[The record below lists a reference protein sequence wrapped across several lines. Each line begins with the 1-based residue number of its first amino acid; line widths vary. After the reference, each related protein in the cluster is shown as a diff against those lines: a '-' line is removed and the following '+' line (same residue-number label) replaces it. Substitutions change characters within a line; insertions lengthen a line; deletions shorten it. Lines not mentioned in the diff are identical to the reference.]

1 MTVRWARHTWL
12 VILLIALAFP
22 ARAQAPDTQASDL
35 ALPDATLDEAQP
47 DQPKPPPR
55 PVFDWRPINH
65 QNYLII
71 RAGNYET
78 ALPYVENGLKSCP
91 DAIDAREA
99 ALCEAIFSENRAE
112 IREHMGDLAG
122 AEADL
127 KVLIDRRADVLPPLD
142 PLNAGARYTRSV
154 FYFRHGRRAEE
165 IEDLLAV
172 EKIYRTLGP
181 EKRSSVAAIET
192 RRAQALQ
199 ALGRNAEAVPLLQ
212 DAYGVE
218 RESKGPTDTSTL
230 VTANNLFASLRLQ
243 GFTGAAFTLADDVL
257 RSDQA
262 DQYDP
267 VQRAMLAAAFAMDA
281 DSRPRQAAALRY
293 AEAALTALEAT
304 NTASPDAMFGLL
316 RGLARVHLLA
326 GHADASVAMALR
338 ALAIASQTWGANS
351 VAVSKALRDEAN
363 AEAARG
369 DYDIALTHLA
379 DAAASLGAPAFAI
392 DRAQI
397 EVERGKILSQAG
409 RDHDAVTS
417 HQAMAATVR
426 DSDLSRAVKA
436 VILSLI
442 GQDIERISAI
452 YALPTCEQARQ
463 LGEGAAGLSLDYVI
477 GAETCTGL
485 GLIAMD
491 RPAEALQMAERARQA
506 LWGAVARQSGVEPS
520 LWWQNRV
527 LLVQTR
533 ALLALKRNDEAL
545 VALREKLAVDKRY
558 DPVVEADT
566 WGSLASLQR
575 IMGRYAEADDSVSHG
590 LAALGETGF
599 EVSRALLLQQRAL
612 AYMASNR
619 AAAAVGVYE
628 TILIL
633 RSAGSDQYAVG
644 ATERDLAA
652 AFTRAGRPGDAGA
665 HLDKAIDTFRALG
678 PSRLNDLR
686 LALETR
692 ITDAS
697 QQNDQE
703 RLETATREILPLY
716 APDSGDALAARAILA
731 NVLDRKA
738 QRAEADGLRAE
749 AVRISTQRFGANS
762 TETIRTRLN
771 GLYWLRISGRMV
783 EAQAFSRDCFTLS
796 ETVETMKLACLIAAA
811 ETDMQEGAFRDAA
824 GAGDQAIAE
833 IEDHWDRYS
842 NYLQETIMQRARAA
856 AAMGDVAGVIRFY
869 DRVHDLA
876 RHDGSGRGWIDAT
889 FVRLLLQA
897 GEPGNAQTIQSR
909 VLADAKQANDTALAV
924 AILVQQADHL
934 IDIGDASH
942 VDALWAPVLPDL
954 GGKPSANRVYVLE
967 SLGRAAVAQGR
978 DETAARLF
986 QDAAETA
993 GTVFGIGSQEYRT
1006 ALVDRAV
1013 TLARLGRI
1021 DEAEGAVQPL
1031 TQDPC
1036 PAAAL
1041 AHTDAEMQ
1049 IALEADDMVA
1059 AVQHARIAL
1068 AMTEAAYGA
1077 RTPMTVAAR
1086 LDLAEIEMMAGQNVD
1101 RTGLAD
1107 TAALLLQQ
1115 QPGWQSQIRIARLEG
1130 MMALREHNPAAA
1142 EESFVA
1148 VESMV
1153 LDHKGHDSLDVA
1165 RARANRAAVRLAAG
1179 DAPGADVL
1187 FRQALDLAA
1196 PKGDW
1201 RNAVWAH
1208 IAMEA
1213 ATAAEQAGDPDR
1225 SSQLRRD
1232 AASVIPTV
1240 TAHTTH
1246 RWL

>member
-1 MTVRWARHTWL
+1 M
-12 VILLIALAFP
+12 LLIALAAP
-22 ARAQAPDTQASDL
+22 ARAQAPDAQASDL
-35 ALPDATLDEAQP
+35 ALPDATPDEAQP
-47 DQPKPPPR
+47 EQPKPPPR

-65 QNYLII
+65 QNFLII
-71 RAGNYET
+71 QAGNYET

-127 KVLIDRRADVLPPLD
+127 KVYIDRRAAVLPPLD
-142 PLNAGARYTRSV
+142 PLNAGARYSRSV

-165 IEDLLAV
+165 IEDLLVV

-181 EKRSSVAAIET
+181 DKRSSVVAIET

-212 DAYGVE
+212 DAYGME

-230 VTANNLFASLRLQ
+230 VTANNLFTSLRLQ

-262 DQYDP
+262 DQYDA
-267 VQRAMLAAAFAMDA
+267 VQRAVLAAAFAMDA
-281 DSRPRQAAALRY
+281 DSRPRQAAALGY
-293 AEAALTALEAT
+293 AEAALSALEAT
-304 NTASPDAMFGLL
+304 KTAYPDAMFGLL
-316 RGLARVHLLA
+316 RGLARLHLQT
-326 GHADASVAMALR
+326 GHADASVTMALR
-338 ALAIASQTWGANS
+338 ALAIASQTWGPNS

-363 AEAARG
+363 AEAERG
-369 DYDIALTHLA
+369 DYDIASTHLT
-379 DAAASLGAPAFAI
+379 DAAASLAAPGFAI

-397 EVERGKILSQAG
+397 EVERGKILSKAG

-426 DSDLSRAVKA
+426 DSDLSRAVKT

-452 YALPTCEQARQ
+452 YALPTCEQATQ
-463 LGEGAAGLSLDYVI
+463 LAEGAVGLSLDYVI

-527 LLVQTR
+527 LLVQSR

-545 VALREKLAVDKRY
+545 VVLQEKLALDKRY

-566 WGSLASLQR
+566 WGVLSSVQR
-575 IMGRYAEADDSVSHG
+575 SMGRYADADDSVSDG
-590 LAALGETGF
+590 LAALGETGYD
-599 EVSRALLLQQRAL
+599 VSRALLLQQRAL
-612 AYMASNR
+612 AYMASNQ

-628 TILIL
+628 TILTL
-633 RSAGSDQYAVG
+633 HKSGSDQFLIG

-652 AFTRAGRPGDAGA
+652 AFTQAGRPSDAGA
-665 HLDKAIDTFRALG
+665 HLDAAIDIFRAFG
-678 PSRLNDLR
+678 PSRQNDLR
-686 LALETR
+686 GVLETR
-692 ITDAS
+692 ITNAT

-716 APDSGDALAARAILA
+716 APDSGDALAARSILA
-731 NVLDRKA
+731 NVLDGKA
-738 QRAEADGLRAE
+738 QRADADGLRAE
-749 AVRISTQRFGANS
+749 AVRINTQRFGANS
-762 TETIRTRLN
+762 TETVRTRLN

-783 EAQAFSRDCFTLS
+783 EAQAFSRDCFTLA
-796 ETVETMKLACLIAAA
+796 ETVESMKLACLIAAA

-842 NYLQETIMQRARAA
+842 SFLQETIMQRARAA
-856 AAMGDVAGVIRFY
+856 AAMGDVAGVIRLY

-889 FVRLLLQA
+889 FVRLLLEA
-897 GEPGNAQTIQSR
+897 GEPGNAETIQTR
-909 VLADAKQANDTALAV
+909 VLADAKKANDTALIV
-924 AILVQQADHL
+924 AIMMQKAEHQV
-934 IDIGDASH
+934 DIGNAGH
-942 VDALWAPVLPDL
+942 VDALWEPVVPDL
-954 GGKPSANRVYVLE
+954 GNKPSANRVHVLE
-967 SLGRAAVAQGR
+967 SLGRAAAAQGR
-978 DETAARLF
+978 DEAAAELF
-986 QDAAETA
+986 QDAAQTA
-993 GTVFGIGSQEYRT
+993 GTVFGIGSQVYRT
-1006 ALVDRAV
+1006 PLVERAMA
-1013 TLARLGRI
+1013 LARLGRI
-1021 DEAEGAVQPL
+1021 NEAERAVQPL

-1041 AHTDAEMQ
+1041 AHTEAEMQ

-1059 AVQHARIAL
+1059 AVQNARIAL
-1068 AMTEAAYGA
+1068 ALTETAYGA
-1077 RTPMTVAAR
+1077 QTPVTATAR
-1086 LDLAEIEMMAGQNVD
+1086 LDLAQIEMLAGQAID
-1101 RTGLAD
+1101 RAMVAD
-1107 TAALLLQQ
+1107 ATAVLLQQ
-1115 QPGWQSQIRIARLEG
+1115 QPGWQSQIRIARLQG
-1130 MMALREHNPAAA
+1130 MMTLREHDLAAA
-1142 EESFVA
+1142 EASFVA
-1148 VESMV
+1148 VERMI
-1153 LDHKGHDSLDVA
+1153 LEHKGPDSLDVA
-1165 RARANRAAVRLAAG
+1165 RARASRATVRLEAG
-1179 DAPGADVL
+1179 DAQGADVL

-1201 RNAVWAH
+1201 RNALWAH

-1213 ATAAEQAGDPDR
+1213 ATAAERAGDPDR
-1225 SSQLRRD
+1225 SSKLRRD
-1232 AASVIPTV
+1232 AASVVPTV
-1240 TAHTTH
+1240 TAHTTN